1 VREREAVG
9 TDRHDPAHRAPA
21 GPRRGRRSFLV
32 GGGALIA
39 AAGVRWALPDGAPAP
54 IGPNLRPVAA
64 EGTSAA
70 WNGGTAWDW
79 REFREVPVSFT
90 DNKVRL
96 TSRRGVGSAL
106 GVGGPSGNDRRIYVR
121 RDLEATDIE
130 MSAEFSTVDQ
140 AQFGLAMRVQPGV
153 AVVVWQNI
161 YRIANANL
169 LQGTW
174 QFGDDRLA
182 ATNVGAAVLGFI
194 QPVERAVGDGS
205 RVVVTTPS
213 AHRLRPGDLVLHGG
227 ELARFGTVAIED
239 TPSLI
244 SYTFP
249 STAVG
254 SWTAGE
260 VQRISIRDRRRVAAR
275 LVGDEV
281 SFTQWLPGEPQPA
294 WDDDVRVVTRSLP
307 AELAQGGAPPSG
319 RGGVGVV
326 LAHLGDGD
334 SVDVTALRIRVI
346 G

>member
-1 VREREAVG
+1 VRERDAVG
-9 TDRHDPAHRAPA
+9 TDRHEPAHRAPT

-32 GGGALIA
+32 GGGALLA
-39 AAGVRWALPDGAPAP
+39 AAGVRWALPDTTPSP
-54 IGPNLRPVAA
+54 LGPTLRPVAA
-64 EGTSAA
+64 GGTSAA
-70 WNGGTAWDW
+70 WTGGSTWDW
-79 REFREVPVSFT
+79 RELREVPVSFT

-96 TSRRGVGSAL
+96 TSRRGVGTAL

-121 RDLEATDIE
+121 RDLEATDVE

-174 QFGDDRLA
+174 QFANDRLA
-182 ATNVGAAVLGFI
+182 ATNVTAAVLGFL
-194 QPVERAVGDGS
+194 QPVQRAAGDGS
-205 RVVVTTPS
+205 TVVVTTPT

-244 SYTFP
+244 TYTFS

-254 SWTAGE
+254 SWSSGE

-275 LVGDEV
+275 LVRDQV

-294 WDDDVRVVTRSLP
+294 WDDDVRVVTRTLP
-307 AELAQGGAPPSG
+307 SELAQGGGPPSG
-319 RGGVGVV
+319 PGGVGLV

-334 SVDVTALRIRVI
+334 RIDVTDLRIQVLA
-346 G
+346 